1 MRQAARICEVG
12 EGIKE
17 YQADSGRW
25 TVSALEAAGVE
36 FTNGKRQGIRMK
48 GWGAARGLFGWT
60 VRDLAKA
67 SDIHQPMED
76 RRWLVCIGAKLGK
89 ETSYAINLSRAPQR
103 DRAPPQR

>member
-12 EGIKE
+12 AGIKE

-48 GWGAARGLFGWT
+48 G
-60 VRDLAKA
+60 
-67 SDIHQPMED
+67 
-76 RRWLVCIGAKLGK
+76 
-89 ETSYAINLSRAPQR
+89 
-103 DRAPPQR
+103 